1 MGFGRKWLEEVLQNE
16 ELSEKEKAQKIM
28 DEHLTVFNPL
38 KDERDQY
45 KGQAADLQKQLEELS
60 GGENWQEKFE
70 KEHQSFEDF
79 KKQIANEAEAA
90 KMRAAY
96 RNLLVEE
103 QISAKRL
110 DSIMR
115 VTDFTKMKLNK
126 EGRLE
131 NEEELRKSIGDEWGE
146 FRTTITEKG
155 AKVETPPVTN
165 NAGKMSREEIY
176 KRDEHGKY
184 VLSAEERQK
193 AIMENPQEFRK
204 G

>member
-1 MGFGRKWLEEVLQNE
+1 MAFKRSFLESLG
-16 ELSEKEKAQKIM
+16 LSEQQVSAVM
-28 DEHLTVFNPL
+28 DEHIAVVDAL
-38 KDERDQY
+38 KSDRDKY
-45 KGQAADLQKQLEELS
+45 KAEAEKLPDLQKQLEGIKGSEDYKQKYEDTL
-60 GGENWQEKFE
+60 
-70 KEHQSFEDF
+70 KEFEDF
-79 KKQIANEAEAA
+79 KKKTADDAEAA
-90 KMRAAY
+90 KVQAAY
-96 RNLLVEE
+96 RSLLVDEK
-103 QISAKRL
+103 IGAKRL

-126 EGRLE
+126 EGKLE

-146 FRTTITEKG
+146 FKTTITEKG

-184 VLSAEERQK
+184 ILSAEERQK